1 MASLSPKTLAIGG
14 GALIGVAALALAI
27 WPRPPSQSPAGTA
40 PLGSLPHLT
49 GAQSPE
55 APTPPEPVDIPA
67 QVDKLMQ
74 RWRTAI
80 RQKDPEGVLDC
91 DRIFHEHPNEFG
103 PALRSSAESDDDERV
118 RAFSTRMLGKLR
130 DGGSAD
136 LFAKLLKDPSA
147 AVRGNAAWGLQ
158 QLGDQRAVA
167 ANAPQ
172 IDAGARSKVRR
183 QASKEGRK

>member
-1 MASLSPKTLAIGG
+1 MPYPPPKTLAIGA
-14 GALIGVAALALAI
+14 GALLSVAALALVL
-27 WPRPPSQSPAGTA
+27 WPRAPEKSPAAAA
-40 PLGSLPHLT
+40 PGDLPHLT

-67 QVDKLMQ
+67 QIEKLMQ
-74 RWRTAI
+74 RWRMAI
-80 RQKDPEGVLDC
+80 LQKDPEGVLDC
-91 DRIFHEHPNEFG
+91 DRIFHEHPNEFA

-147 AVRGNAAWGLQ
+147 AVRGNAVWGLE
-158 QLGDQRAVA
+158 QLGDHRAVA
-167 ANAPQ
+167 A
-172 IDAGARSKVRR
+172 STTHR
-183 QASKEGRK
+183 QARKEGRK